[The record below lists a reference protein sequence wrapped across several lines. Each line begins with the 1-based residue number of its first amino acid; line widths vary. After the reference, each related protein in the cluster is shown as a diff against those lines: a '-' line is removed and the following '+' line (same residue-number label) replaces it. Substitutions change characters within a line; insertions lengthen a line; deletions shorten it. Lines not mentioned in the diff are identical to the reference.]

1 MFSAIFFQIFL
12 RVPIF
17 LRIFAPSLHKNRGTL
32 KAKENMEEKKYHIE
46 ESEIAGDKVCEPSPA
61 YRSAA
66 SSALSVSSV
75 SWDEAY
81 DTDSYPMG
89 RSLEQV
95 MEHCESIL
103 DKLDDPN
110 YGEPISVLDAEI
122 EKMIAEWK

>member
-1 MFSAIFFQIFL
+1 
-12 RVPIF
+12 
-17 LRIFAPSLHKNRGTL
+17 
-32 KAKENMEEKKYHIE
+32 MEEKKYHIE
-46 ESEIAGDKVCEPSPA
+46 ESKMAGDKVCEPSPA
-61 YRSAA
+61 YRSIA
-66 SSALSVSSV
+66 SSTSSVSSV

-122 EKMIAEWK
+122 EKMIAGWK

>member
-1 MFSAIFFQIFL
+1 
-12 RVPIF
+12 
-17 LRIFAPSLHKNRGTL
+17 
-32 KAKENMEEKKYHIE
+32 MEEKKYHIE
-46 ESEIAGDKVCEPSPA
+46 ESEIAGDKACEPSPA

-66 SSALSVSSV
+66 SSASSVSSV

-81 DTDSYPMG
+81 ETDSYPMG

-95 MEHCESIL
+95 MKHCESIL

-122 EKMIAEWK
+122 ERMIAEWK

>member
-1 MFSAIFFQIFL
+1 
-12 RVPIF
+12 
-17 LRIFAPSLHKNRGTL
+17 
-32 KAKENMEEKKYHIE
+32 MEEKKYHIE

-66 SSALSVSSV
+66 STVSSASSV
-75 SWDEAY
+75 SRDDAY

-95 MEHCESIL
+95 MDHCESIL

>member
-1 MFSAIFFQIFL
+1 
-12 RVPIF
+12 
-17 LRIFAPSLHKNRGTL
+17 
-32 KAKENMEEKKYHIE
+32 MEEKKYHIE
-46 ESEIAGDKVCEPSPA
+46 ESKIAGDKVCEPSPA

-66 SSALSVSSV
+66 SSVSSV

-95 MEHCESIL
+95 MDHCESIL
-103 DKLDDPN
+103 DKLDDSN

>member
-1 MFSAIFFQIFL
+1 
-12 RVPIF
+12 
-17 LRIFAPSLHKNRGTL
+17 
-32 KAKENMEEKKYHIE
+32 MEEKKYHIE
-46 ESEIAGDKVCEPSPA
+46 ESKIAGDKVCEPSPA

-110 YGEPISVLDAEI
+110 YAPRSSSQPFSPPSTMLQSRSRTGFWSGSVAARSWIDEREISMANFGNVQNLP
-122 EKMIAEWK
+122 

>member
-1 MFSAIFFQIFL
+1 
-12 RVPIF
+12 
-17 LRIFAPSLHKNRGTL
+17 
-32 KAKENMEEKKYHIE
+32 MEEKKYHIE
-46 ESEIAGDKVCEPSPA
+46 ESEIVEDKVCEPSPA
-61 YRSAA
+61 YRSMA
-66 SSALSVSSV
+66 SSASSVSSV

>member
-1 MFSAIFFQIFL
+1 
-12 RVPIF
+12 
-17 LRIFAPSLHKNRGTL
+17 
-32 KAKENMEEKKYHIE
+32 MEEKKYHID
-46 ESEIAGDKVCEPSPA
+46 ESKIAGDKVCEPSPA

-66 SSALSVSSV
+66 SAASV

-122 EKMIAEWK
+122 EKMIDRKSVV

>member
-1 MFSAIFFQIFL
+1 
-12 RVPIF
+12 
-17 LRIFAPSLHKNRGTL
+17 
-32 KAKENMEEKKYHIE
+32 
-46 ESEIAGDKVCEPSPA
+46 
-61 YRSAA
+61 
-66 SSALSVSSV
+66 
-75 SWDEAY
+75 
-81 DTDSYPMG
+81 MG

>member
-1 MFSAIFFQIFL
+1 
-12 RVPIF
+12 
-17 LRIFAPSLHKNRGTL
+17 
-32 KAKENMEEKKYHIE
+32 MEEKKYHIE
-46 ESEIAGDKVCEPSPA
+46 ESKIAGDKVCEPSSA

-66 SSALSVSSV
+66 SSALSV

-103 DKLDDPN
+103 DKLDDLN

>member
-1 MFSAIFFQIFL
+1 
-12 RVPIF
+12 
-17 LRIFAPSLHKNRGTL
+17 
-32 KAKENMEEKKYHIE
+32 MEEKKYHID
-46 ESEIAGDKVCEPSPA
+46 ESKIAGDKVCEPSPA

-66 SSALSVSSV
+66 SASDVSEPMMAYS
-75 SWDEAY
+75 SLHHAEMEKEGDEWDEVY
-81 DTDSYPMG
+81 NTDSYPMG

-122 EKMIAEWK
+122 ERMIAEWK

>member
-1 MFSAIFFQIFL
+1 
-12 RVPIF
+12 
-17 LRIFAPSLHKNRGTL
+17 
-32 KAKENMEEKKYHIE
+32 MEERKYHIE
-46 ESEIAGDKVCEPSPA
+46 ESKIAGDKVCEPSPA

-103 DKLDDPN
+103 DKLDDSN

>member
-1 MFSAIFFQIFL
+1 
-12 RVPIF
+12 
-17 LRIFAPSLHKNRGTL
+17 
-32 KAKENMEEKKYHIE
+32 MEEKKYHIE
-46 ESEIAGDKVCEPSPA
+46 ESEIVGDKVCEPSPA
-61 YRSAA
+61 YRSMA
-66 SSALSVSSV
+66 SSASSVSSV

-95 MEHCESIL
+95 MEHCESIF

>member
-1 MFSAIFFQIFL
+1 
-12 RVPIF
+12 
-17 LRIFAPSLHKNRGTL
+17 
-32 KAKENMEEKKYHIE
+32 MEEKKYHIE
-46 ESEIAGDKVCEPSPA
+46 ESKIAGDKVCEPSPA

-66 SSALSVSSV
+66 SSALSVSSA

-103 DKLDDPN
+103 DKLDNPN
-110 YGEPISVLDAEI
+110 YGEPISVLDDEI
-122 EKMIAEWK
+122 ERMIAEWK